1 MTEVADIPLQTIVLK
16 LKKIAP
22 ALMPPTAEDRLR
34 DILEAIVEIE
44 ALLAGYNLD
53 LFTADKTENGRFRQ
67 PLAPRVPCNRRRN
80 CVRHRS
86 RSPSA
91 VEIFR

>member
-1 MTEVADIPLQTIVLK
+1 MTEVADIPLQTIILK

-34 DILEAIVEIE
+34 DILEAIVKIE

-53 LFTADKTENGRFRQ
+53 LFTADKTRQRSTGREW
-67 PLAPRVPCNRRRN
+67 
-80 CVRHRS
+80 S
-86 RSPSA
+86 ISA
-91 VEIFR
+91 TTCATRTMQQT